1 MNQQAAFLHVVGDVI
16 MSVGVLLAASVI
28 YFFPNLWW
36 FDPMCTYIFSI
47 IVIFTT
53 IPIAKNCVGIMME
66 GAPRKFKIEDLKASI
81 EKATEGDLVDIH
93 DLHVWTIAQ
102 GKLSMS
108 VHIKSLKP
116 LKSLARVT
124 DVCRRDYNLFH
135 TTI

>member
-1 MNQQAAFLHVVGDVI
+1 
-16 MSVGVLLAASVI
+16 MSVGVLLAAGVI

-47 IVIFTT
+47 IVVITT

-66 GAPRKFKIEDLKASI
+66 GAPRKFNLAELKKSI
-81 EKATEGDLVDIH
+81 EEACKGDLIDIH

-102 GKLSMS
+102 GKVSMS

-116 LKSLARVT
+116 LKSLAAVT

-135 TTI
+135 TTIQVEGMDNK